1 MKDIYFLESF
11 MQQALA
17 EAKKA
22 EALGEI
28 PVGAIIVFEDQIIS
42 RACNTNRSEQNP
54 ILHAEI
60 KAIELACAHFK
71 NERLTGCSLFVTK
84 EPCAMCAGA
93 IIHSRIEKVFI
104 GARDDKYGAC
114 GTVFNI
120 LGNKEFNHVPEIFFG
135 ILEGESVELIKSF
148 FARLREKK
156 KGT

>member
-1 MKDIYFLESF
+1 MEIKNLIESH
-11 MQQALA
+11 MHEALA

-22 EALGEI
+22 GAIGEI
-28 PVGAIIVFEDQIIS
+28 PVGAIIVFEDHIIS
-42 RACNTNRSEQNP
+42 RAHNTNRSEQNP

-60 KAIELACAHFK
+60 KAIESACAALG

-93 IIHSRIEKVFI
+93 IIHSRIEKVYV

-114 GTVFNI
+114 GTVFDI
-120 LGNKEFNHVPEIFFG
+120 LGNTKFNHVPEIFFG
-135 ILEGESVELIKSF
+135 ILEDESGELIKSF
-148 FARLREKK
+148 FAGLREKK